1 MSSHWNLFTP
11 TSRIEET
18 KKETPRSLQTGM
30 ISESESIISKGPEK
44 FFERK
49 KRKFQ
54 DMERGQ
60 TAMKKGGF
68 APVQSLSSVG
78 SEPLKMKG
86 VDQISNIPEDKRTFK
101 PSVSVSKD
109 FSKVSRS
116 ETVKVLAAEAIEK
129 YLYMDEK
136 LVDTDRNIGSSTVV
150 SSKIY
155 IFNEFKFLNKI

>member
-30 ISESESIISKGPEK
+30 ISESESIISKQGPEK

-49 KRKFQ
+49 KRNFQ
-54 DMERGQ
+54 EMERGQ

-68 APVQSLSSVG
+68 APVHSLSSVAP
-78 SEPLKMKG
+78 EPLKMKNI
-86 VDQISNIPEDKRTFK
+86 DQISNIPEDKRTFK
-101 PSVSVSKD
+101 PAVSVSKD

-150 SSKIY
+150 SSK
-155 IFNEFKFLNKI
+155 FNFNNKISKF